1 MENPNQLPQKL
12 DPKEERKNVE
22 FIGKN
27 MIIRKCLLQ
36 MPEPKLRI
44 LSTLYGI
51 SDGRKVQRHRPVR
64 TLHKIHWSSTAVQL
78 LSTRSFKIHSIPWFF
93 SPQDLRGRQYPSL
106 STIHSDFQC
115 NVFKNCTY
123 PWSKHNYFNRHKST
137 FSQIV
142 TRWKKRRI
150 ISTSSQLP
158 TRIFCASRNYLM

>member
-64 TLHKIHWSSTAVQL
+64 TLHEIHWSSTAVQL
-78 LSTRSFKIHSIPWFF
+78 LSTRSFKIHSILHHKIYEADNILLCPQYNVMF
-93 SPQDLRGRQYPSL
+93 S
-106 STIHSDFQC
+106 
-115 NVFKNCTY
+115 K
-123 PWSKHNYFNRHKST
+123 
-137 FSQIV
+137 IV
-142 TRWKKRRI
+142 RTLDP
-150 ISTSSQLP
+150 STSILSD
-158 TRIFCASRNYLM
+158 TRVPLAK